1 MKKLLLTLKDFGF
14 GLAAALFGWAYL
26 TNAITG
32 IKHFIAVGSAASCW
46 GGVGHFLL
54 GVFEVALS
62 IAAIYI
68 TGKALVTL
76 KKVLDKKSK

>member
-14 GLAAALFGWAYL
+14 GVMAALFGWAYL

-32 IKHFIAVGSAASCW
+32 IKHFIAVGASASAW

-54 GVFEVALS
+54 GVFEVVLS
-62 IAAIYI
+62 IAAIYV
-68 TGKALVTL
+68 TGRALVAI
-76 KKVLDKKSK
+76 KKVLDRK

>member
-14 GLAAALFGWAYL
+14 GVMAALFGWAYL

-32 IKHFIAVGSAASCW
+32 IKHFIAVGASASAW

-62 IAAIYI
+62 IAAIYV
-68 TGKALVTL
+68 TGRALVVI
-76 KKVLDKKSK
+76 KKVLDKK

>member
-14 GLAAALFGWAYL
+14 GVIAALFGWAYL

-32 IKHFIAVGSAASCW
+32 IKHFIAVGASASAW

-54 GVFEVALS
+54 GVFEIALS
-62 IAAIYI
+62 IAAIYV
-68 TGKALVTL
+68 TGRALVAI
-76 KKVLDKKSK
+76 KKVLDKK

>member
-1 MKKLLLTLKDFGF
+1 MKKLLLTLKDFCF

-32 IKHFIAVGSAASCW
+32 IKHFIAVGASASAW

-54 GVFEVALS
+54 GVFEVILS
-62 IAAIYI
+62 IAAIYV
-68 TGKALVTL
+68 TGKALVAI
-76 KKVLDKKSK
+76 KKVLEKK

>member
-14 GLAAALFGWAYL
+14 GLAAALFDWAYL

-32 IKHFIAVGSAASCW
+32 IKHFIAVGVSASAW

-54 GVFEVALS
+54 GVFEVVLS
-62 IAAIYI
+62 IAAIYV
-68 TGKALVTL
+68 TGRALAAI
-76 KKVLDKKSK
+76 KKVLDRK